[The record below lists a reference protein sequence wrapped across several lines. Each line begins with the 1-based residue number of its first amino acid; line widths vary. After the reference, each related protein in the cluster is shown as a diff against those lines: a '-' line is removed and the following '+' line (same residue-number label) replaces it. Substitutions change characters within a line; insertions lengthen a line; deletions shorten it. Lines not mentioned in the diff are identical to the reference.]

1 MIDNILD
8 RKIENEINLFEIE
21 LDNYCENAIREMNEA
36 DQLYTEGSGDI
47 LGKIKEKIEL
57 IFQKIASLFAK
68 GNMSLKS
75 REQQNAI
82 NTIAKE
88 IKRMPIIT
96 IKIPNVWEFSD
107 TMDKLI
113 KERVEKFDRKNSL
126 EFFLRNHGERK
137 AIDNLIKCLDGM
149 TSQLHDPSNKAFYTK
164 TNVFRKIGGVA
175 FGTLGAVETGAVGM
189 ASVAI
194 ANGDVKREIERRG
207 AEEAKK
213 ALSKPFTTF
222 RATVNGKEVS
232 MNNVEYSA
240 AVLKATK
247 EMSVFVGKYGPL
259 LAAGAGAAALILLLA
274 TVYILKA
281 GFKKKIEAE
290 TVTTVEILKRIEQMA
305 PAKFPSMLSTTS
317 NKVKD
322 YMKNVKN
329 LEAFANNNTDG
340 TIGMNAV
347 TYSQKIS
354 KLLISY
360 GNFHQAM
367 IDYYMSILS
376 SIIARG
382 MGVNK
387 SKLYHP
393 NCVWNFE

>member
-1 MIDNILD
+1 MRHYDQ
-8 RKIENEINLFEIE
+8 RPFNETVC
-21 LDNYCENAIREMNEA
+21 DAI
-36 DQLYTEGSGDI
+36 
-47 LGKIKEKIEL
+47 
-57 IFQKIASLFAK
+57 
-68 GNMSLKS
+68 
-75 REQQNAI
+75 
-82 NTIAKE
+82 
-88 IKRMPIIT
+88 
-96 IKIPNVWEFSD
+96 
-107 TMDKLI
+107 
-113 KERVEKFDRKNSL
+113 
-126 EFFLRNHGERK
+126 
-137 AIDNLIKCLDGM
+137 
-149 TSQLHDPSNKAFYTK
+149 
-164 TNVFRKIGGVA
+164 
-175 FGTLGAVETGAVGM
+175 
-189 ASVAI
+189 I

-213 ALSKPFTTF
+213 ALSKPFTTY

-232 MNNVEYSA
+232 TNNVEYSA

>member
-75 REQQNAI
+75 REQQKAI

-113 KERVEKFDRKNSL
+113 RERVEKFDRKNSL
-126 EFFLRNHGERK
+126 EFFLKNHGERK

-149 TSQLHDPSNKAFYTK
+149 TAQLHDPSNKAFYTR
-164 TNVFRKIGGVA
+164 TNIFRKIGGVA
-175 FGTLGAVETGAVGM
+175 FGTLGAAETGAVGM
-189 ASVAI
+189 AAVAI
-194 ANGDVKREIERRG
+194 ANGDAKREIERRG

-213 ALSKPFTTF
+213 ALSKSFTTF

-290 TVTTVEILKRIEQMA
+290 TVTTVEILKRIEQMT
-305 PAKFPSMLSTTS
+305 PAKFPSILSTTS

-354 KLLISY
+354 KLLIAY

-382 MGVNK
+382 MGVSK